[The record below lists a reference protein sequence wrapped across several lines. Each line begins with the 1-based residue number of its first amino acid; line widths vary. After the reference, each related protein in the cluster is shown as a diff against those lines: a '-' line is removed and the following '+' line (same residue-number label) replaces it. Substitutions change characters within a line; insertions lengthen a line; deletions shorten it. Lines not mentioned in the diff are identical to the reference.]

1 MQLYILYIALYVV
14 VVYAMSAVGSE
25 YRSERQVLR
34 QVFTLI
40 TVINGSYFQSMA
52 STIRTVLNVEY

>member
-1 MQLYILYIALYVV
+1 MPLYVLYIALYVV

-34 QVFTLI
+34 RVFTLI
-40 TVINGSYFQSMA
+40 TVINHSYFQSMA